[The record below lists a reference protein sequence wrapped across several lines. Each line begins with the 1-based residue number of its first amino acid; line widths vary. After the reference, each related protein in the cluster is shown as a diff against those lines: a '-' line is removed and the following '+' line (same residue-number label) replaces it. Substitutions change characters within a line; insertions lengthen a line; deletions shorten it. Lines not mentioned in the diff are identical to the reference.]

1 MKKIVFIVISLF
13 LIVVLAYSIIN
24 LNDVKNKNKSL
35 KEDIINIKKEID
47 KEKENS
53 TNNNET
59 LDTLTD
65 ESTPKLEEL
74 EIWQKAVKKLE
85 TALQ

>member
-53 TNNNET
+53 TNNSET
-59 LDTLTD
+59 LDTLKD